1 MDVGSFSLKA
11 PGMHVCLDFKGGV
24 GWCGWDSWWVPSGED
39 GNGTGSYGP
48 FHWSDRVRAVFD
60 DGA

>member
-1 MDVGSFSLKA
+1 MSGILLERGRWSKEGLR
-11 PGMHVCLDFKGGV
+11 
-24 GWCGWDSWWVPSGED
+24 WCGWDSWWVPSGED